1 MEAIAT
7 IPAAHAAV
15 EKTLKLKSIDTPF
28 NLDRK
33 NCTIIVLSVLL
44 LGAIMKI
51 SSQQFLEQLNNVIKK
66 HHLLEHPFY
75 QMWNEGKLSLTML
88 QEYAQEYYLQV
99 HNFPTY
105 VSATHAACNDLKIRQ
120 MLLEN
125 LLEEEQG
132 EANHPELW
140 LRFAEGLGVARQ
152 AVLEREHLET
162 TQESVKILKDLA
174 RSEDAVQGL
183 AALYAYES
191 QIPEVSTTKIAGL
204 KNFYGIDAAATL
216 EFFQV
221 HEKADEFHS
230 QATREALLTLCE
242 TERQQQQAVVA
253 AEQAAIALNLLLD
266 GVYATYCQVA

>member
-1 MEAIAT
+1 
-7 IPAAHAAV
+7 
-15 EKTLKLKSIDTPF
+15 
-28 NLDRK
+28 
-33 NCTIIVLSVLL
+33 
-44 LGAIMKI
+44 MKI
-51 SSQQFLEQLNNVIKK
+51 SPQQFIEQLNSVIKN

-125 LLEEEQG
+125 LVEEEQG
-132 EANHPELW
+132 ASNHPELW
-140 LRFAEGLGVARQ
+140 LRFAEGLGVTRAEVLSRQ
-152 AVLEREHLET
+152 YLET
-162 TQESVKILKDLA
+162 TRESVKILKDLA
-174 RSEDAVQGL
+174 RSEEPAVGL

-204 KNFYGIDAAATL
+204 KSFYSIDAESTL

-230 QATREALLTLCE
+230 QATRAALLTLCE
-242 TERQQQQAVVA
+242 TEQQQQQALEA
-253 AEQAAIALNLLLD
+253 AEEAACALNLLLD
-266 GVYATYCQVA
+266 GVYANYCQ